1 MYSDIQRIIGN
12 ELFVTLFDKKFCLTL
27 TNVALPNLIAN
38 EVALVKPLASMTG
51 YITYMSYQYANT
63 KGSTTAGTEFN
74 SPFKLGLVDKNYTSR
89 NVVEA
94 KTAVAS
100 GGVVSG
106 TLNWAPIVPNFVEF
120 VIGADTYRDGGDGK
134 IYKGRTVT
142 TADSVDSWGNVTPA
156 GTAVNAGIEG
166 AGGTINYQTGA
177 YSFTDSGLTEATAVL
192 CNYVY
197 DNEVV
202 PQNDLPTIKGE
213 MKGIA
218 LVAKTRRIAIYYNQI
233 AQFQAKTDY
242 NFDLATQLAEQAV
255 GTLSAEIDTE
265 VTDLII
271 DNATFKPSLT
281 FNKTV
286 PVGITKH
293 EHYADFTEIL
303 ELAKKEI
310 YDVTRRFVPN
320 YMICASDIL
329 PILAFIPEFKQAST
343 GQING
348 PYFAGTLGTL
358 KVFIVPRTDFA
369 GKFVI
374 GVNGND
380 YMTSAVVYAPYMP
393 IIPSGEVTYADGL
406 TSKGWATMYDLKV
419 LNPLLLIKGQ
429 IVAE

>member
-1 MYSDIQRIIGN
+1 
-12 ELFVTLFDKKFCLTL
+12 
-27 TNVALPNLIAN
+27 
-38 EVALVKPLASMTG
+38 MTG
-51 YITYMSYQYANT
+51 YISYMKYSYGST
-63 KGSTTAGTEFN
+63 KGGTEAGTELN

-89 NVVEA
+89 FVPEA
-94 KTAVAS
+94 KPAVAS
-100 GGVVSG
+100 GGVVAG
-106 TLNWAPIVPNFVEF
+106 TLRWTPVVPKFVEF
-120 VIGADTYRDGGDGK
+120 VIGTDVYRDGGDGK

-142 TADSVDSWGNVTPA
+142 TKDTVDSWGNVTPA
-156 GTAVNAGIEG
+156 GTVVDAGTEVTGSSID
-166 AGGTINYQTGA
+166 YQTGA
-177 YSFTDSGLTEATAVL
+177 YTFTDVTLTEATAVM

-202 PQNDLPTIKGE
+202 PQNDLPTIVGK
-213 MKGIA
+213 MDGIA
-218 LVAKTRRIAIYYNQI
+218 LVAKPRRIAIYYNQL

-242 NFDLATQLAEQAV
+242 GFDLATQLAEQAV

-265 VTDLII
+265 ITDLLI
-271 DNATFKPSLT
+271 DNATLKPSLT

-286 PVGITKH
+286 PIGITKH

-348 PYFAGTLGTL
+348 PYFAGTLGSL

-380 YMTSAVVYAPYMP
+380 YMTSAAVYAPYMP

-406 TSKGWATMYDLKV
+406 TSKGWATMYDLKI

-429 IVAE
+429 IVTE